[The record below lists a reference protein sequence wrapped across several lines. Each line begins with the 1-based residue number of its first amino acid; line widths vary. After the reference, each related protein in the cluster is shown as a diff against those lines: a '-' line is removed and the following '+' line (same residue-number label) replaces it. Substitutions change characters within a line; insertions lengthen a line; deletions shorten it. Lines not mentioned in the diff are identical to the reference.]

1 MEVLIQKLFD
11 LQFELT
17 IIGAEM
23 DEKINRIDCQPGIHE
38 MVQSES
44 RNLILLAA
52 SIKFDCKVLKL
63 ALLRRDHSP
72 EAQSKSTRDATAAL
86 NDIEN
91 LYYNAFKR
99 FVLLLEKLESDPQNQ
114 PVEELVRVI
123 WGKLGKTYHQFR
135 KIMMEME
142 MILSCSSTPDTC
154 S

>member
-17 IIGAEM
+17 MIGAEL
-23 DEKINRIDCQPGIHE
+23 DEKINRIDCQPGIQE

-52 SIKFDCKVLKL
+52 SIKFDSKVLKL
-63 ALLRRDHSP
+63 AIARRAHSE
-72 EAQSKSTRDATAAL
+72 EAALKGTKEALAAL

-99 FVLLLEKLESDPQNQ
+99 FVLLLEKLESNQKNQ
-114 PVEELVRVI
+114 PVEALVRES
-123 WGKLGKTYHQFR
+123 WAKLGKTYHQFR
-135 KIMMEME
+135 KIMMELEME
-142 MILSCSSTPDTC
+142 LSCSSKDDTYC
-154 S
+154 

>member
-17 IIGAEM
+17 IIGAEL
-23 DEKINRIDCQPGIHE
+23 DEKINRMESQPGIHE

-63 ALLRRDHSP
+63 AFSRRENSA
-72 EAQSKSTRDATAAL
+72 EAQGKGTLDARAAL

-99 FVLLLEKLESDPQNQ
+99 FVLLLEKLESNPQNQ
-114 PVEELVRVI
+114 PVEELVRI
-123 WGKLGKTYHQFR
+123 TWAKLGKTYHQFR

-142 MILSCSSTPDTC
+142 IILSCTSTPDTC